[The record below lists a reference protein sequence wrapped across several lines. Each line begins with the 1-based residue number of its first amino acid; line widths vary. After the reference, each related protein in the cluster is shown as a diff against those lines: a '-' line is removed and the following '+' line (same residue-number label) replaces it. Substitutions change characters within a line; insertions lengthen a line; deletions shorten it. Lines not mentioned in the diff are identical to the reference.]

1 MLNVRSPRAPRIVLT
16 HNKYSVTGHL
26 LLDSQVSPQNEGLLL
41 KTQTGIDGWDQWG
54 MVTLLEENLNCYVLH
69 IYIKCFCGWWTDSP
83 LCAGQHHG
91 TPAVSSVPS
100 HPHTISLN
108 LWMQND
114 KLCSQTV
121 YHRDNPVIIEQY
133 VMERRIGKEERDKEP
148 HYSYRITYLLMQKKR
163 GRRRNCEIMS

>member
-1 MLNVRSPRAPRIVLT
+1 M
-16 HNKYSVTGHL
+16 
-26 LLDSQVSPQNEGLLL
+26 L

-54 MVTLLEENLNCYVLH
+54 IVTLLEENLNCYVLH

-91 TPAVSSVPS
+91 TPAASSVPS

-108 LWMQND
+108 LWIRND

-133 VMERRIGKEERDKEP
+133 VMERRIGKEERDKSHTIPTGSPTISFNVKKGEGAKLWN
-148 HYSYRITYLLMQKKR
+148 YELDGEEKQYLLNHYLHPIHKKLS
-163 GRRRNCEIMS
+163 E